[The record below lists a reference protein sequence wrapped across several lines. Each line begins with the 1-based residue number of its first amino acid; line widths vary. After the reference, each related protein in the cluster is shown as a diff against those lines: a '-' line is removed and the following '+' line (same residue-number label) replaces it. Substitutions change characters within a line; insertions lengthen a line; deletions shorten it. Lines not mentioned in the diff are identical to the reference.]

1 MSEVGIRELKAKA
14 SKIIDEVREH
24 AARYTITRRGRPVAV
39 LLPVEEAPADVVGS
53 AQGTAA
59 EETWQRLELLGEEIG
74 RGWQGGESSGALLEQ
89 MRR

>member
-1 MSEVGIRELKAKA
+1 LSEVGIRELKAKA

-39 LLPVEEAPADVVGS
+39 LLPIADAPATASAGGPPLDDV
-53 AQGTAA
+53 
-59 EETWQRLELLGEEIG
+59 WRELDRLGEEIG
-74 RGWQGGESSGALLEQ
+74 RGWRAPESSDELLAG